1 MASSAPHAP
10 RLKWTRRWGF
20 QMPEYPPRAPSGPGG
35 PQRLG
40 GHFNLNLQVTRLQS
54 NIRAAHPQKANSA
67 LSSDSQRSRPSR
79 TGITSLL
86 QFLRCSLAPSR
97 FVSANYTPPGAAPR
111 CAAAFSASASAVS
124 SASWNESSSSKA
136 DPPIGTSASCDLSF
150 RMRCERKSQRRSCT
164 CGGPCALALES
175 GKAAAVPACG
185 GAMKTV
191 QRRHRLT
198 GANKGQ
204 TTQEATRQIAQNRDR
219 SRRCDILVRAWHT
232 PTEAAGCAHSA
243 ALFEQCAGSARVP
256 P

>member
-1 MASSAPHAP
+1 MGLSNARVPTPGPFRPRRPRRPSATGRP
-10 RLKWTRRWGF
+10 
-20 QMPEYPPRAPSGPGG
+20 
-35 PQRLG
+35 
-40 GHFNLNLQVTRLQS
+40 LQFELTSDGRLQS
-54 NIRAAHPQKANSA
+54 NIRAAHPQKATSA

-111 CAAAFSASASAVS
+111 CAAAFSASASAVGS
-124 SASWNESSSSKA
+124 PKHASASWNESSSSKA

-243 ALFEQCAGSARVP
+243 ALFEQCAGSAPLP